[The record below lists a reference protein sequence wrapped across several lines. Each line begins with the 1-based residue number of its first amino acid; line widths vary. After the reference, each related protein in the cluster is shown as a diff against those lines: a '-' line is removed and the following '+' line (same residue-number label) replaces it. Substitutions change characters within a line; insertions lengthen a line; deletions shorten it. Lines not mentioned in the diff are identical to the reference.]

1 MLSHHHHRLLLIT
14 SLVAVLATVIALV
27 VSTSSSNSFF
37 FVNAQ
42 RGDNLYP
49 DLTDSDLRQMLD
61 EAKISYHAQASRF
74 ELARLY
80 QQYEANPS
88 AALAANNNN
97 KNRIRKS
104 GRGHTLR
111 ASLCTG

>member
-88 AALAANNNN
+88 AALAGNDN